1 MLRSLAGITA
11 SPTGRRAELRWCCL
25 GYNPCGGDVCDGIGQ
40 QCHVTTKGGA
50 RCRCEAPCPPVMKP
64 VCGSDRRT
72 YDSECHLRRH
82 ACRTESVISV
92 AHQAACSTYRH
103 THTHTHTHSDMSVWF
118 RQKRRGPVRETD
130 AVIHRL
136 TAIFILL
143 DRFHFCP
150 RLALMSSHCHLGLLS
165 GCSRR
170 FRSNVFVL

>member
-1 MLRSLAGITA
+1 MLIPLAIIHTACPMLRSLAGITA

-103 THTHTHTHSDMSVWF
+103 THTHTHTHTQ
-118 RQKRRGPVRETD
+118 RHVRLIQTE
-130 AVIHRL
+130 A
-136 TAIFILL
+136 
-143 DRFHFCP
+143 
-150 RLALMSSHCHLGLLS
+150 
-165 GCSRR
+165 SRP
-170 FRSNVFVL
+170 SEGD